1 MKSRMREKRL
11 RHELRVLRQEAKAE
25 SVVLHAALRVV
36 LRAALRVIRIGA
48 NKAKVHSVAGKVATL
63 AVAHVA
69 SRAAVRV
76 AAMLVGHA
84 ARVAKAVGHAVHHVV
99 ISDRAAAETAAH
111 QVGHKAAVQCGATG
125 MLTVMTAV
133 QWGARVDA
141 ATVVREVEAQSFGQ
155 VKVERGRAAA
165 ALLLQPI
172 LCVSSTSWGG
182 ARKEASAMTVTQR
195 SRIARIFS
203 SECRRLRAVMGLNVR
218 GRSVSSSTHQSE
230 RLVAL

>member
-1 MKSRMREKRL
+1 MREKRL
-11 RHELRVLRQEAKAE
+11 RHELRALRQEAKAE

-69 SRAAVRV
+69 SRAAVHV

-155 VKVERGRAAA
+155 VKVERERAAAA

-182 ARKEASAMTVTQR
+182 ARKETSAVTVTQR
-195 SRIARIFS
+195 TRIARIFS